1 MLLREQRRRVVETG
15 LEALRRG
22 IVHGTAG
29 NFSERDR
36 ESGLIAIS
44 PSGIPY
50 PKRRSR
56 MWWWSI
62 SMERSWR
69 GSRRPSSETPMHTM
83 IMRELRPCR
92 CDRAYPFA
100 LRDRGEHDSAVF
112 AAGADGDVRGGG
124 GRVPV
129 TRYGLTALDDIG
141 QSVVEVMTPG
151 SRAVIMRN
159 HGLITFGQNV
169 RARRCSIRCWSR
181 RRQRSMSR
189 RWRRMAAREP
199 NLVPEELV
207 EEMTARFD
215 ATYGQPQDG
224 SESGGAA
231 RDALTSNFAILPV
244 SGVLGIMEG

>member
-1 MLLREQRRRVVETG
+1 MLLLEQRTRVVETG

-50 PKRRSR
+50 PETTIEDVVIVDLDGK
-56 MWWWSI
+56 I
-62 SMERSWR
+62 VE

-83 IMRELRPCR
+83 IMREFDHVDAIVHTHSHYATVVSTIRPYLPPILTETC
-92 CDRAYPFA
+92 
-100 LRDRGEHDSAVF
+100 LVV
-112 AAGADGDVRGGG
+112 GAQI
-124 GRVPV
+124 PV

-141 QSVVEVMTPG
+141 QSVVEVMSSK

-159 HGLITFGQNV
+159 HGLITFGKTFEQ
-169 RARRCSIRCWSR
+169 ALTY
-181 RRQRSMSR
+181 SMLVEE
-189 RWRRMAAREP
+189 AAEVYIQALAANGGREP
-199 NLVPEELV
+199 ELVPAELV

-215 ATYGQPQDG
+215 ATYGQAKA
-224 SESGGAA
+224 GA
-231 RDALTSNFAILPV
+231 
-244 SGVLGIMEG
+244 